1 MVDLEVMKFL
11 GFHSNFVILIDSPQ
25 CKSIPLVEY
34 LLGCHSTY
42 LLHLIKSYDRIQKF
56 QQFSALNSLGR
67 TYLTQAEHIRPRS
80 DISDQR

>member
-11 GFHSNFVILIDSPQ
+11 EFHSNFAILVDSLQ

-42 LLHLIKSYDRIQKF
+42 LLHLIESYDDFWLK
-56 QQFSALNSLGR
+56 SV
-67 TYLTQAEHIRPRS
+67 
-80 DISDQR
+80 